1 MKPTPLA
8 IAALA
13 ARIVLAAVFVWAACV
28 KIAHPDAFALAVS
41 RYPILVGPFSFLVN
55 PVAIV
60 LPWVELASGLAVL
73 LTPPRTRAGAA
84 LLLAAMLLV
93 FTLAITILLASGQ
106 TTSCG
111 CFSVRADAA
120 SSNAWNIVRN
130 LLLLLATALVLA
142 DAHTSTRPH
151 RTPLLTKY
159 RIPLS

>member
-1 MKPTPLA
+1 MKPSPLA
-8 IAALA
+8 VAALA

-41 RYPILVGPFSFLVN
+41 RYPVLVGPLAVFVN

-73 LTPPRTRAGAA
+73 FAPPRTRAGAA

-93 FTLAITILLASGQ
+93 FTLAISILLASGQ

-111 CFSVRADAA
+111 CFSVRADAS

-130 LLLLLATALVLA
+130 LFLLLAAALAFA
-142 DAHTSTRPH
+142 DARDADRPLTR
-151 RTPLLTKY
+151 LKTKF

>member
-93 FTLAITILLASGQ
+93 FTLARIGISGR
-106 TTSCG
+106 G
-111 CFSVRADAA
+111 LPGRG
-120 SSNAWNIVRN
+120 
-130 LLLLLATALVLA
+130 
-142 DAHTSTRPH
+142 
-151 RTPLLTKY
+151 
-159 RIPLS
+159 